1 MKSLKIVQQKG
12 SEDAAATAV
21 VLVAPKYHYRSSH
34 SKDDDSDLFNF
45 SSNKQKNNNNRLF
58 DHSESL
64 IINSEQKNC
73 SQVMLGQFVDQ
84 AYSLGDS
91 NNKTGIFDHSKSC
104 SQKFANLIS
113 DRHDKDKKVKKHFE
127 DIAIVGC
134 SPQGG
139 DGGLIVGQKS
149 DRDNC
154 TNKLS

>member
-1 MKSLKIVQQKG
+1 
-12 SEDAAATAV
+12 
-21 VLVAPKYHYRSSH
+21 
-34 SKDDDSDLFNF
+34 
-45 SSNKQKNNNNRLF
+45 
-58 DHSESL
+58 
-64 IINSEQKNC
+64 
-73 SQVMLGQFVDQ
+73 MLGQFVDQ

-113 DRHDKDKKVKKHFE
+113 DRHDKDKKVKQKHFE

-139 DGGLIVGQKS
+139 DGGLSLGQKS

-154 TNKLS
+154 TNKLSYSARGQDRNKQSKSILKKKTTIKRLVPSELDGADCRS